1 MALDIV
7 YLAAGL
13 AIIYFGAEF
22 LVRGSKNLALA
33 MGIRPMIVGLTVVA
47 FGTSMPEF
55 FVSFTSALKN
65 SSSIA
70 VGNIVGSNICN
81 IGLILGMAALVRP
94 LTVDSGMLKREMP
107 IMLGASLLFWALISD
122 GSVGR
127 LDGALLMAGIVI
139 FTFQQICS
147 ARKEISDGKN
157 GTEGETS
164 APDKSRL
171 KNILFALGGI
181 AGLVVGANLM
191 ITGAVSLAL
200 KLGVSELVIGLSI
213 VAFGTSLPE
222 LATSMVAAAR
232 KESDISVGNVVG
244 SNIFNILFVIGITS
258 LVNPIPVDPSVVSTQ
273 MPAMLAFSVVLLPF
287 MILKRDINRLEGFIL
302 LVAYIAY
309 IFLIF
314 S

>member
-1 MALDIV
+1 MVIDIV

-13 AIIYFGAEF
+13 AVIYFGAEF

-81 IGLILGMAALVRP
+81 IGQILGMAALVRP
-94 LTVDSGMLKREMP
+94 LSVDSGMLKREMP
-107 IMLGASLLFWALISD
+107 IMLGASLLFWALIAD
-122 GSVGR
+122 GSIGR
-127 LDGALLMAGIVI
+127 FDGVLLVAGIVL
-139 FTFQQICS
+139 FTVQQIRS
-147 ARKEISDGKN
+147 ARKEISAGKN
-157 GTEGETS
+157 DGGEE
-164 APDKSRL
+164 AVPDNSKL

-200 KLGVSELVIGLSI
+200 KLGVSELVVGLSI

-244 SNIFNILFVIGITS
+244 SNIFNILFVIGLTA
-258 LVNPIPVDPSVVSTQ
+258 LVSPIPVEASVISTQ
-273 MPAMLAFSVVLLPF
+273 TPAMLAFSVVLLPF
-287 MILKRDINRLEGFIL
+287 MIFKRDINRLEGFIL
-302 LVAYIAY
+302 LAAYIAY
-309 IFLIF
+309 VVWIF

>member
-1 MALDIV
+1 MVIDIV

-13 AIIYFGAEF
+13 AVIYFGAEF

-94 LTVDSGMLKREMP
+94 LSVNSGMLKREMP
-107 IMLGASLLFWALISD
+107 IMLGASLLFWALIAD

-127 LDGALLMAGIVI
+127 FDGALLMAGIVL
-139 FTFQQICS
+139 FTFQQIQS
-147 ARKEISDGKN
+147 ARKEIAAGKN
-157 GTEGETS
+157 DGGEEA
-164 APDKSRL
+164 APENSKL
-171 KNILFALGGI
+171 KNLLFALGGI

-191 ITGAVSLAL
+191 ITGAISLAL
-200 KLGVSELVIGLSI
+200 KIGVSELVVGLSI

-232 KESDISVGNVVG
+232 KESDISIGNVVG
-244 SNIFNILFVIGITS
+244 SNIFNILFILGLTA
-258 LVNPIPVDPSVVSTQ
+258 LVSPIPVEASVISTQ
-273 MPAMLAFSVVLLPF
+273 TPAMLAFSVVLLPF
-287 MILKRDINRLEGFIL
+287 MIFKRDINRLEGFIL
-302 LVAYIAY
+302 LAAYIAY
-309 IFLIF
+309 VVWIF

>member
-1 MALDIV
+1 MVIDIV

-13 AIIYFGAEF
+13 AVIYFGAEF

-94 LTVDSGMLKREMP
+94 LSVNSGMLKREMP
-107 IMLGASLLFWALISD
+107 IMLGASLLFWALIAD
-122 GSVGR
+122 GSIGR
-127 LDGALLMAGIVI
+127 LDGALLMAGIVL
-139 FTFQQICS
+139 FTFQQIQS
-147 ARKEISDGKN
+147 ARKEIAAGKN
-157 GTEGETS
+157 GVGEES
-164 APDKSRL
+164 APDNSKL
-171 KNILFALGGI
+171 KNLLFALGGI

-191 ITGAVSLAL
+191 ITGAISLAL
-200 KLGVSELVIGLSI
+200 KIGVSELVVGLSI

-232 KESDISVGNVVG
+232 KESDISIGNVVG
-244 SNIFNILFVIGITS
+244 SNIFNILFILGLTA
-258 LVNPIPVDPSVVSTQ
+258 LVSPIPVEASVISTQ
-273 MPAMLAFSVVLLPF
+273 TPAMLAFSVVLLPF
-287 MILKRDINRLEGFIL
+287 MIFKRDINRLEGFIL
-302 LVAYIAY
+302 LAAYVAYVVW
-309 IFLIF
+309 IF

>member
-1 MALDIV
+1 MFIDIV

-13 AIIYFGAEF
+13 AVVYFGAEF

-81 IGLILGMAALVRP
+81 IGLILGLAALVRP

-107 IMLGASLLFWALISD
+107 IMLGASLLFWALIAD
-122 GSVGR
+122 GSIGR
-127 LDGALLMAGIVI
+127 FDGVLLMAGIVL
-139 FTFQQICS
+139 FTFQQIRS
-147 ARKEISDGKN
+147 ARKEMSAGKN
-157 GTEGETS
+157 SGDEEAATDNS
-164 APDKSRL
+164 KL

-181 AGLVVGANLM
+181 VGLVVGANLM

-200 KLGVSELVIGLSI
+200 KIGVSELVVGLSI

-232 KESDISVGNVVG
+232 KESDISIGNVVG
-244 SNIFNILFVIGITS
+244 SNIFNILFVIGLTS
-258 LVNPIPVDPSVVSTQ
+258 LIRPIPVEASVISTQ
-273 MPAMLAFSVVLLPF
+273 TPAMLAFSVVLLPF
-287 MILKRDINRLEGFIL
+287 MIFKRDINRLEGFIL
-302 LVAYIAY
+302 LASYIAY
-309 IFLIF
+309 VVWIF

>member
-1 MALDIV
+1 MVIDIV

-13 AIIYFGAEF
+13 AVIYFGAEF
-22 LVRGSKNLALA
+22 LVRGLKNLALA

-94 LTVDSGMLKREMP
+94 LSVNSGMLKREMP
-107 IMLGASLLFWALISD
+107 IMLGASLLFWALIAD

-127 LDGALLMAGIVI
+127 FDGALLMAGIVL
-139 FTFQQICS
+139 FTFQQIQS
-147 ARKEISDGKN
+147 ARKEIAAGKN
-157 GTEGETS
+157 DGGEEA
-164 APDKSRL
+164 APENSKL
-171 KNILFALGGI
+171 KNLLFALGGI

-191 ITGAVSLAL
+191 ITGAISLAL
-200 KLGVSELVIGLSI
+200 KIGVSELVVGLSI

-232 KESDISVGNVVG
+232 KESDISIGNVVG
-244 SNIFNILFVIGITS
+244 SNIFNILFILGLTA
-258 LVNPIPVDPSVVSTQ
+258 LVSPIPVEASVISTQ
-273 MPAMLAFSVVLLPF
+273 TPAMLAFSVVLLPF
-287 MILKRDINRLEGFIL
+287 MIFKRDINRLEGFIL
-302 LVAYIAY
+302 LAAYIAY
-309 IFLIF
+309 VVWIF

>member
-1 MALDIV
+1 MVIDIV

-13 AIIYFGAEF
+13 AVIYFGAEF

-94 LTVDSGMLKREMP
+94 LSVNSGMLKREMP
-107 IMLGASLLFWALISD
+107 IMLGASLLFWALIAD
-122 GSVGR
+122 GSIGR
-127 LDGALLMAGIVI
+127 FDGALLVAGIVL
-139 FTFQQICS
+139 FTFQQIQS
-147 ARKEISDGKN
+147 ARKEIAAGKN
-157 GTEGETS
+157 DGGEEA
-164 APDKSRL
+164 APENSKL
-171 KNILFALGGI
+171 KNLLFALGGI

-191 ITGAVSLAL
+191 ITGAISLAL
-200 KLGVSELVIGLSI
+200 KIGVSELVVGLSI

-232 KESDISVGNVVG
+232 KESDISIGNVVG
-244 SNIFNILFVIGITS
+244 SNIFNILFILGLTA
-258 LVNPIPVDPSVVSTQ
+258 LVSPIPVEASVISTQ
-273 MPAMLAFSVVLLPF
+273 TPAMLAFSVVLLPF
-287 MILKRDINRLEGFIL
+287 MIFKRDINRLEGFIL
-302 LVAYIAY
+302 LAAYIAY
-309 IFLIF
+309 VVWIF